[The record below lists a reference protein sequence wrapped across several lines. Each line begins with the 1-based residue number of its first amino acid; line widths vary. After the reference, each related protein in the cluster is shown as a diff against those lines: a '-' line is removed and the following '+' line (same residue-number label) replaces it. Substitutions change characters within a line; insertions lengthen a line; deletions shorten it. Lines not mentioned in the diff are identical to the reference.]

1 MYGMYIINTMD
12 VNNVT
17 MNEWD
22 RAYVLCPAY
31 RHGKVEVRLS
41 GALGAGH
48 ENDFF
53 LLSPAY
59 IYLGL

>member
-48 ENDFF
+48 
-53 LLSPAY
+53 
-59 IYLGL
+59 